1 MDKQEKIFREYSV
14 WRAIF
19 TMALPVMLMMAVMIL
34 YNIADMFFVSQLG
47 DTAKVAAVSIIG
59 PVFALVMAVGNMI
72 GGGGCA
78 LLARMLGE
86 GRKDLVKRYSS
97 LCCYGSLIL
106 GFIAAVL
113 ILICRAPLLKFLG
126 ANTDTYASAETY
138 LCILAVGA
146 PVMIFTAAFANI
158 LRSVGAVREG
168 MIANLLG
175 TAVNVVLDPVMILG
189 LHMDVAGAAGATVI
203 GNICAM
209 LMIVILIY
217 RKGYGLS
224 LSLREAFSVRGQ
236 DEKKYGF
243 LRDFGSIAAI
253 GLPNLVSTGLSS
265 FAGAFA
271 NNLLVSYG
279 TAAVA
284 AMAAAGKSTMVISM
298 IQMGLCMGVQP
309 LMAYSYGAGDRRR
322 LSEVMKK
329 LTILTVSL
337 GSVLTLLCFTGSHV
351 LIAIFIKEA
360 SAAALGEKMIRLLV
374 ISGPFFGLFYLGC
387 NFLQASGN
395 APLAAFVSVLRQ
407 GLFLIPLLF
416 IMNHFFGVTGNICA
430 NIVADIA
437 ASAVSVTLTLVQ
449 YRKLQKTDGRKNLQK
464 NGKKVLSAADGICEN

>member
-1 MDKQEKIFREYSV
+1 MGKQEKLFREYPV
-14 WRAIF
+14 WRAII
-19 TMALPVMLMMAVMIL
+19 TMSLPVMLMMVVMIL
-34 YNIADMFFVSQLG
+34 YNVADMFFVSRLG
-47 DTAKVAAVSIIG
+47 DNTKVAAVSIIG
-59 PVFALVMAVGNMI
+59 PVFAMIMAVGNMI
-72 GGGGCA
+72 GGGGSA
-78 LLARMLGE
+78 ILARTLGE

-106 GFIAAVL
+106 GMAAAVS
-113 ILICRAPLLKFLG
+113 ILIWKNPILEFLG
-126 ANTDTYASAETY
+126 ANVDTRVSAGVY
-138 LCILAVGA
+138 LSILALGA
-146 PVMIFTAAFANI
+146 PVMIFSAAFANI
-158 LRSVGAVREG
+158 LRSAGAIREG
-168 MIANLLG
+168 MVANLLG
-175 TAVNVVLDPVMILG
+175 TAVNVVLDPVMILYM
-189 LHMDVAGAAGATVI
+189 HMDVAGAAIATVI

-209 LMIVILIY
+209 LVIVMVIE
-217 RKGYGLS
+217 RKDYGLS
-224 LSLREAFSVRGQ
+224 LSLKDAVSVRRQ
-236 DEKKYGF
+236 EKQSYGF
-243 LRDFGSIAAI
+243 FRDFGSIAAM

-309 LMAYSYGAGDRRR
+309 LMAFNYGAGNRRR

-329 LTILTVSL
+329 LTILTVSS
-337 GSVLTLLCFTGSHV
+337 GSILTLFCLLNSHL
-351 LIAIFIKEA
+351 LIAIFLKGSA
-360 SAAALGEKMIRLLV
+360 AAALGEKMIRLLV

-407 GLFLIPLLF
+407 GLFLIPLLY

-437 ASAVSVTLTLVQ
+437 ASAVSVLLMLIQ
-449 YRKLQKTDGRKNLQK
+449 YRKLCRKTERRILQK
-464 NGKKVLSAADGICEN
+464 NGENSLFVSGSI